1 MISKRVKLFVDTVHV
16 LRLSFSQKIAR
27 ILQAAATFALR
38 RVRSPSRSFLHTR
51 SSQAAARLHSRE
63 VSPQFAAVVFC
74 TRVVSA
80 LLDQ

>member
-16 LRLSFSQKIAR
+16 LWLSFSLKIAR
-27 ILQAAATFALR
+27 ILQAAATFVLR

-51 SSQAAARLHSRE
+51 SSHSRE
-63 VSPQFAAVVFC
+63 VSPQFAAAVFC